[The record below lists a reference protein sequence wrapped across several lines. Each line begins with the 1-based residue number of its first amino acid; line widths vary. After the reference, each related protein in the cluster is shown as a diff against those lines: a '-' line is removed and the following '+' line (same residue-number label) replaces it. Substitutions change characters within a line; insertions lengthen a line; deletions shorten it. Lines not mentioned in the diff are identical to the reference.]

1 MNSSH
6 KVQKIMV
13 QPINLIFK
21 FFQSQKRVSIWVFD
35 QTNCHIEG
43 QIIGFDEFMNLVL
56 DKACEVKFKNGKEPK
71 ITKIGRILLKGDNI
85 TLISPVTE
93 SQ

>member
-1 MNSSH
+1 
-6 KVQKIMV
+6 
-13 QPINLIFK
+13 
-21 FFQSQKRVSIWVFD
+21 
-35 QTNCHIEG
+35 
-43 QIIGFDEFMNLVL
+43 MNLVL

-71 ITKIGRILLKGDNI
+71 ITKIGNYIILKFLYSSINIYIGRILLKGDNI